1 MKAHLIQS
9 PDPAAPRLVEQR
21 LALAGY
27 RKFFASGICAAIAC
41 CIFLYLASAWP
52 GLALAATPVG
62 KPAIKPASAAVT
74 IATILDGDAILL
86 RGTSQFTLAEGT
98 PLYADDILETGAN
111 SRLVQLEFADGARL
125 SLGPATRLQV
135 MPQLGTARAKTA
147 PHAYLLQGSLKLR
160 TGTRAADTPGAV
172 LASPLLDLQAA
183 SASAVLLVQ
192 ASSTRLF
199 AETGDV
205 GLLSWRALAPP
216 SNTLKSGEFLSLSAG
231 AKPLLA
237 SRAPGDFVQSLPKAF
252 LDNLPARAARF
263 SAAVSQVNLTRVGE
277 PAYALVQPWLDAEP
291 ALRKANLSRWKP
303 LAAKPEFR
311 QALRANLGAHPEWGP
326 VLDPPRPKAPPP
338 GAPASKGAAPEQPA
352 TDPPIPTTPSKTP

>member
-1 MKAHLIQS
+1 MKAHVFLS
-9 PDPAAPRLVEQR
+9 PHPAAPRPVEPH

-27 RKFFASGICAAIAC
+27 WSLAASRIRAAAAS
-41 CIFLYLASAWP
+41 CIFLLLTSGSVA
-52 GLALAATPVG
+52 LALAATPVG
-62 KPAIKPASAAVT
+62 KSANKPATAAVA

-98 PLYADDILETGAN
+98 RLYADDILESGAN
-111 SRLVQLEFADGARL
+111 SRLLQLEFADGARL

-135 MPQLGTARAKTA
+135 MPQLGAARAKTA

-160 TGTRAADTPGAV
+160 AGPKALSLRGAV
-172 LASPLLDLQAA
+172 LASPWLDLQTTN
-183 SASAVLLVQ
+183 ASAVLLVQ
-192 ASSTRLF
+192 ANSTRLF

-216 SNTLKSGEFLSLSAG
+216 STTLKSGEFLIWSAG

-252 LDNLPARAARF
+252 LDNLPARAALFNAPEREL
-263 SAAVSQVNLTRVGE
+263 VLTRASE
-277 PAYALVQPWLDAEP
+277 PAYAQLQPWLDAEP
-291 ALRKANLSRWKP
+291 ALRKANLPRWKP

-311 QALRANLGAHPEWGP
+311 QALRANMGAHPEWGP
-326 VLDPPRPKAPPP
+326 VLDPPRPKTPSS
-338 GAPASKGAAPEQPA
+338 GAQAGLPAANPR
-352 TDPPIPTTPSKTP
+352 IPTTPSKTP

>member
-1 MKAHLIQS
+1 MTAHLILS
-9 PDPAAPRLVEQR
+9 PHSAAPRPVEQR
-21 LALAGY
+21 LPLAGY
-27 RKFFASGICAAIAC
+27 RKLIASGIRAAIAS
-41 CIFLYLASAWP
+41 CIFVQLASAWP

-62 KPAIKPASAAVT
+62 KPAIKPASAAVA
-74 IATILDGDAILL
+74 IATIVDGDALLL

-98 PLYADDILETGAN
+98 PLYADDILATGAN
-111 SRLVQLEFADGARL
+111 SRLVQLEFADGTRL

-135 MPQLGTARAKTA
+135 MPQLGAARAKTA

-160 TGTRAADTPGAV
+160 TGPKAASTPGAV

-192 ASSTRLF
+192 ANSTRLF

-216 SNTLKSGEFLSLSAG
+216 SNTLKTGEFLSWSAS

-252 LDNLPARAARF
+252 LDNLPARAALF
-263 SAAVSQVNLTRVGE
+263 STAGSQVVLARTGE

-291 ALRKANLSRWKP
+291 ALRKANLLRWKP

-311 QALRANLGAHPEWGP
+311 QALRANMGAHPEWGP
-326 VLDPPRPKAPPP
+326 VLDPPRPKAPSS
-338 GAPASKGAAPEQPA
+338 GVPASKGAAPEQP
-352 TDPPIPTTPSKTP
+352 TPYPPIPITPSKTP